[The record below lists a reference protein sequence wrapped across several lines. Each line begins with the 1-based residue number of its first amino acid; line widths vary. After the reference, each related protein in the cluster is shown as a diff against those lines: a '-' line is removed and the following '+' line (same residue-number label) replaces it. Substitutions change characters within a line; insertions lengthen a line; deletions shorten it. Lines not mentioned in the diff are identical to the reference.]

1 MVVEWSTAGVEVLLI
16 PTFELRLDVGLDGYG
31 DRMGLEEALV
41 EIRSRGVRWGLVSG
55 ESIELAFG

>member
-1 MVVEWSTAGVEVLLI
+1 MEVLLI